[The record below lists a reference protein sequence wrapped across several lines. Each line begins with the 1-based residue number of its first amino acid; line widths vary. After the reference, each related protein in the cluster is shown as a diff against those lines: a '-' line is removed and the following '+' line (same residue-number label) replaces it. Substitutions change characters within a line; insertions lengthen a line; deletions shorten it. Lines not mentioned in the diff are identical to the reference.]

1 MKGIYLT
8 GEGTAEVE
16 EMKFNRRL
24 IQFKDGWHPNDP
36 GAITTNR
43 DHKYPPIAIIWQGRS
58 NMEGSNPSIKELAN
72 FCKKTEIA
80 RQHNKRISMSKRWVR
95 KVISGFILFFKLLI
109 LFYLAAFLGLMLA
122 VFG

>member
-8 GEGTAEVE
+8 GEGTAEAE
-16 EMKFNRRL
+16 EMKFSRRY
-24 IQFKDGWHPNDP
+24 IEFKDGYHPNDP
-36 GAITTNR
+36 GAILTHQ
-43 DHKYPPIAIIWQGRS
+43 DHKFPPVAFIWQGRS
-58 NMEGSNPSIKELAN
+58 NMEGANPSLTELAN

-80 RQHNKRISMSKRWVR
+80 RQHNRKVGISRRWVR
-95 KVISGFILFFKLLI
+95 KVIAGFILFFKLLV

>member
-16 EMKFNRRL
+16 EMKFNRRY
-24 IQFKDGWHPNDP
+24 IEFKDNYHPNDP
-36 GAITTNR
+36 GAIYTHR
-43 DHKYPPIAIIWQGRS
+43 DHKYPPVAFIWQGRS
-58 NMEGSNPSIKELAN
+58 NMEGATPSIKELAN
-72 FCKKTEIA
+72 FCKRTEIA
-80 RQHNKRISMSKRWVR
+80 KQHNRKVGISKRWVR
-95 KVISGFILFFKLLI
+95 RVIAGFYLFFKLLI